1 MATASKEVAADGGIT
16 LQKRVL
22 STPEVLAQSVANMA
36 PSAAMALLPLF
47 VFLDAGNGAW
57 LSFGISMVILL
68 IVAYCAAQFATRI
81 NSAGSFYVWVT
92 RAIGPGAGSAAG
104 WGLVLG
110 YLFTGV
116 ACVLGFEIYGDNF
129 LVGWG
134 VAPSD
139 HVVRGILYVVGGLA
153 PAIMAVSDI
162 KVSQRLAFILES
174 ISVTIILILC
184 IAVYVHN
191 GGVIDTHQLTL
202 KGAGTG
208 GIVVG
213 MVLAIFA
220 FVGFESAGSLG
231 QEAKDPSKSVPRAI
245 MWSCAIIG
253 VFYLIVTYTQ
263 VYGFGDTA
271 FGKASAP
278 LPQLASVVGLGWLG
292 HFIAIG
298 ITCSMFAC
306 ALACLTAGSRM
317 LLSLGHDGLLPKV
330 FTHTSRRTHAPDV
343 AIWAVAIPMTAVP
356 VAYILAGS
364 TDETL
369 SSELGTLATYG
380 FMIAYALVGLAAPIY
395 LRKIGENKPLAWV
408 FGLLGAL
415 TMLFV
420 FYVNWIPTAIPNDI
434 FPALAWPYNALP
446 YVFLGWTALGL
457 VWYVTVK
464 IRKPE
469 VIQAAGTWG
478 DATDPNAAAEEAAA
492 LGHASA

>member
-1 MATASKEVAADGGIT
+1 MATAQTDLAVDSGIT

-57 LSFGISMVILL
+57 LSFGISIVVLL

-92 RAIGPGAGSAAG
+92 RALGPGAGSAAG

-110 YLFTGV
+110 YLFTGI
-116 ACVLGFEIYGDNF
+116 ACVLGFEIYGDNL
-129 LVGWG
+129 LVGFG
-134 VAPSD
+134 LSPGN
-139 HVVRGILYVVGGLA
+139 HVVRGLLYVVGGLA

-162 KVSQRLAFILES
+162 KISQRVAFILES
-174 ISVTIILILC
+174 VSVTIILILC

-191 GGVIDTHQLTL
+191 GGVIDTHQLSL
-202 KGAGTG
+202 RGAKPG

-220 FVGFESAGSLG
+220 FVGFESAGALG
-231 QEAKDPSKSVPRAI
+231 QEAKNPAKSVPRAI
-245 MWSCAIIG
+245 IWSCGIIG
-253 VFYLIVTYTQ
+253 VFYLIVVYAQ
-263 VYGFGDTA
+263 IYGFGDAA

-278 LPQLASVVGLGWLG
+278 LPQLASVVGLGELG

-330 FTHTSRRTHAPDV
+330 FTHTSRHTHAPDV
-343 AIWAVAIPMTAVP
+343 AIWAVAIPMTVIP
-356 VAYILAGS
+356 VAYIAAGS
-364 TDETL
+364 GDANL
-369 SSELGTLATYG
+369 SSEEGTLATYG
-380 FMIAYALVGLAAPIY
+380 FMLAYGLVALAAPIY
-395 LRKIGENKPLAWV
+395 LRKINETKMLAWV
-408 FGLLGAL
+408 LGILGAV
-415 TMLFV
+415 TMVFV

-434 FPALAWPYNALP
+434 FPPLVGAFKALP
-446 YVFLGWTALGL
+446 YVFLVWTAVGL
-457 VWYVTVK
+457 AWYFVVRF
-464 IRKPE
+464 RKPD
-469 VIQAAGTWG
+469 VVRAAGTWG
-478 DATDPNAAAEEAAA
+478 DASDPNAAAEEAAHRA
-492 LGHASA
+492 

>member
-1 MATASKEVAADGGIT
+1 MATAQEEIAANSGIT

-57 LSFGISMVILL
+57 LSFGLSMVILL

-92 RAIGPGAGSAAG
+92 RALGPGAGSAAG

-134 VAPSD
+134 VSPSD
-139 HVVRGILYVVGGLA
+139 HVVRGILYVVGGLL

-162 KVSQRLAFILES
+162 KISQRLAFILES

-191 GGVIDTHQLTL
+191 GGVIDTHELSL
-202 KGAGTG
+202 KGAGTS

-220 FVGFESAGSLG
+220 FVGFESAGALG
-231 QEAKDPSKSVPRAI
+231 QEAKNPARSVPRAI

-253 VFYLIVTYTQ
+253 VFYLIVVYTQ
-263 VYGFGDTA
+263 VYGFGDAA
-271 FGKASAP
+271 FGKATAP

-292 HFIAIG
+292 HFIAAG

-306 ALACLTAGSRM
+306 SLACLTAGSRM
-317 LLSLGHDGLLPKV
+317 LLSLGHDGLLPRV
-330 FTHTSRRTHAPDV
+330 FTHTSKHTKAPGV
-343 AIWAVAIPMTAVP
+343 AIWAVAIPMTVVP
-356 VAYILAGS
+356 CAYILTGS

-369 SSELGTLATYG
+369 SSETGTLATYG
-380 FMIAYALVGLAAPIY
+380 FMIAYGLVGLAAPIY
-395 LRKIGENKPLAWV
+395 LRKIGESKALAWV
-408 FGLLGAL
+408 VGILATV

-420 FYVNWIPTAIPNDI
+420 FYVNWIPTAIPNNI
-434 FPALAWPYNALP
+434 FPALAWPYNVLP
-446 YVFLGWTALGL
+446 YVFLAWTAIGL
-457 VWYVTVK
+457 IWYFV
-464 IRKPE
+464 IRTTRPH
-469 VIQAAGTWG
+469 VIRAAATWG
-478 DATDPNAAAEEAAA
+478 DASDPAAAAEEEE
-492 LGHASA
+492 SARRA